1 MEGGKSDIF
10 VPVISGKIKYERIN
24 CRNLHK

>member
-1 MEGGKSDIF
+1 MEGGKSDTF

-24 CRNLHK
+24 SHNLHK